1 MNGCFN
7 MIGGG
12 SAKPKLAFSFD
23 GVMSAVQED
32 EEGNWEFAILST
44 GNLVFKKDPG
54 LIDVFLV
61 GGGGSGSGYAQSIGG
76 GNGGGGGYTL
86 YEFGLSVE
94 KNKAYLIEVG
104 DGGAESEIVGVGYS
118 GGTTSAFGYY
128 AEGGDGGE
136 NTKGGN
142 GGSGGGG
149 GLYNGGD
156 GGSDGSDGEDGDYD
170 GGFGQS
176 WTTKAFGEENREIY
190 AGGGGGTTGG
200 KGGAGGGGN
209 AWVNGVE
216 NTGGGGGG
224 GGAAGGSGVVIIRNH
239 RGAVS

>member
-1 MNGCFN
+1 

-12 SAKPKLAFSFD
+12 SAKPKLDFSFD
-23 GVMSAVQED
+23 GLMSAVHAD

-61 GGGGSGSGYAQSIGG
+61 GGGGSGSAYQQGVGG
-76 GNGGGGGYTL
+76 GNGGGGGWTW
-86 YEFGLSVE
+86 YEFGLLVE

-104 DGGAESEIVGVGYS
+104 DGGAESTNVGVGYS
-118 GGTTSAFGYY
+118 GGTTSAFDCY
-128 AEGGDGGE
+128 ASGGSGGGNTYGGD
-136 NTKGGN
+136 

-156 GGSDGSDGEDGDYD
+156 GGSDGSDGEDGDYP
-170 GGFGQS
+170 GGSGQD
-176 WTTKAFGEENREIY
+176 WTTRAFGEEGREVY
-190 AGGGGGTTGG
+190 AGGGGGTSGG
-200 KGGAGGGGN
+200 KGGAGGGGD
-209 AWVNGVE
+209 AWENGVE

-224 GGAAGGSGVVIIRNH
+224 GGAAGGSGIVIIRNH
-239 RGAVS
+239 RGVAS